1 VAARSADEIESVC
14 IDHGVPAATIS
25 DAADIVADPHVR
37 ARGDL
42 VTVEDPVAGAHLQ
55 QAPFPRLDG
64 VVPKAPAPAPTLGQ
78 HNREV
83 WNELVGLSSAELDT
97 LVSDGVI

>member
-1 VAARSADEIESVC
+1 M
-14 IDHGVPAATIS
+14 PAATIS

-42 VTVEDPVAGAHLQ
+42 VTVDDPVAGPHLQ

-64 VVPKAPAPAPTLGQ
+64 VAPETPVPAPALGQ

-83 WNELVGLSSAELDT
+83 WNELVGLSSAELDS
-97 LVSDGVI
+97 LVVDGVI